1 MGSLLY
7 LQSGGPTAVIN
18 SSLNGV
24 IRRCRDRGIEVFG
37 AFHGIEGLISNDLV
51 RLTDLPYNRLCLLR
65 QTPGMA
71 LGTSRKRIEGD
82 FPFWKEVEQTLI
94 DIDCDYLLINGGND
108 SMDTAEKL
116 HEHFASWGL
125 KVVGIP
131 KTIDNDLLGTDFCPG
146 YPSACRYVMNAFASI
161 KLDGASYT
169 KGKVNLVEIQG
180 REAGWVAASAGLLK
194 GNLAPDIL
202 LLPEFPFDLEGFLAQ
217 IQKIYQEKGTV
228 FVALSEGIEVP
239 HDTLSGVDSFGHP
252 DNEGVANALG
262 SIVRKTL
269 HLPVRASVLGT
280 VCRSNPYTI
289 SKVDSDQAQW
299 LGEAAVDEA
308 LAGHAGIMVG
318 LRRSREKNLH
328 FSLETYPLHECANR
342 ERLFPKEWVK
352 DGFPTKEFA
361 AYLLPLL
368 RGDLPVKTDING
380 VFLACDIEK
389 ARR

>member
-24 IRRCRDRGIEVFG
+24 IRRCRDRGIEVYG

-71 LGTSRKRIEGD
+71 LGASRKRIDSD

-94 DIDCDYLLINGGND
+94 DIDCDYLLVNGGND
-108 SMDTAEKL
+108 SMDTAQKL

-131 KTIDNDLLGTDFCPG
+131 KTIDNDLFGTDFCPG

-161 KLDGASYT
+161 KIDGSSYR

-180 REAGWVAASAGLLK
+180 REAGWVTASTGLLK
-194 GNLAPDIL
+194 GNAAPDLI
-202 LLPEFPFDLEGFLAQ
+202 LLPEIPFDLEDFLSR
-217 IQKIYQEKGTV
+217 ISRIYAEKGKV

-239 HDTLSGVDSFGHP
+239 HRVLCDVDSFGHP
-252 DNEGVANALG
+252 DNEGVAYALG
-262 SIVRKTL
+262 AIVRERL

-280 VCRSNPYTI
+280 ACRSNPYTI

-299 LGEAAVDEA
+299 LGEVAVDEA
-308 LAGHAGIMVG
+308 LAGRGGIMVG
-318 LRRSREKNLH
+318 LRRSQEKNLH
-328 FSLETYPLHECANR
+328 FALETHPLADCANH
-342 ERLFPKEWVK
+342 EHLFPAEWMK
-352 DGFPTKEFA
+352 DGFPTKEFG

-368 RGDLPVKTDING
+368 RGDIPVKTDING
-380 VFLACDIEK
+380 VFLSCNIGKEQK
-389 ARR
+389 